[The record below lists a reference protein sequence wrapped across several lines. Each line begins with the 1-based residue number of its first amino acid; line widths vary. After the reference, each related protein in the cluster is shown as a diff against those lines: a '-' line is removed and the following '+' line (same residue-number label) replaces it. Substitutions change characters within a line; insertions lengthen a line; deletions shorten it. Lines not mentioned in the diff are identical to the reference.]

1 MLRFLM
7 DECLTP
13 ELVQMAVDAGHVES
27 TCARDRGLAGIK
39 DWQLIEF
46 VVQHDFTLVTHNAV
60 DFRGGGQGQ
69 LGGEHARQPIH
80 AGLVC
85 LNSVYP
91 LDLQRQ
97 RALFQLALDQLATMN
112 DLINQ
117 ALEVFEDENGTV
129 EMVVY
134 DIPDPT

>member
-1 MLRFLM
+1 M
-7 DECLTP
+7 
-13 ELVQMAVDAGHVES
+13 
-27 TCARDRGLAGIK
+27 
-39 DWQLIEF
+39 
-46 VVQHDFTLVTHNAV
+46 
-60 DFRGGGQGQ
+60 
-69 LGGEHARQPIH
+69 
-80 AGLVC
+80 C